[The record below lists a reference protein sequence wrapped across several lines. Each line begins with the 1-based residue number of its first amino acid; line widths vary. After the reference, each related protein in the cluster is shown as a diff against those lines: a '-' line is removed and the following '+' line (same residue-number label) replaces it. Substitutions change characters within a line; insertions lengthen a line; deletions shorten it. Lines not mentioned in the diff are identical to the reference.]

1 MDLITI
7 IIIAG
12 LVGALLIALFFYKM
26 KKGKGSS
33 TAKDKSKEKGKKK
46 SKKGE
51 SDEEAEPATAR
62 SAVDLTHVQTQVNA
76 LIQQKEYAK
85 AEGLLNASLKD
96 DNTLYPLYANL
107 LNVYH
112 LQDDEFAINQLFNS
126 IEKQGLNEI
135 YQKLNAEH
143 ESYKNIKAQELIN
156 QPVIETPVIA
166 DEPEVAAA
174 PQTNTSAFDD
184 LALDFNPASKAAT
197 AEPAGN
203 SLDFS
208 PSNNAG
214 DNSLDFKSANN
225 DNSLDFAKAAV
236 AATAVTAATAAVAS
250 QTDNNSLSFDDLK
263 TEDNSLSFDS
273 LQSSAPTIETPS
285 LEVPTLEMPNLS
297 TPSVDAPSLSFDTPS
312 LNVESNSLDFA
323 PSTPSSD
330 FNLTDT
336 TSNELQF
343 ESNSINL
350 AQPEVANELTLPEL
364 TVPEVSVPEV
374 AEPSLSFNI
383 DDQVPSLSVAEPVPL
398 STGELS
404 FNLGDAPAVE
414 SPKPDFSFNL
424 DAPSVETS
432 STPSTSFV
440 LDAEPTAP
448 VAPVSE
454 DIGTFDLSNSTLLDT
469 TPSTPSN
476 EFQFDIPSTPS
487 VETSSL
493 PEVTGNTFDVPSLEP
508 SVAPIVTESVTSTPV
523 VSETSDVLA
532 NTDIDSNDPLV
543 VAFPNLA
550 QVEPVTLDL
559 DLVEQYIKLGQF
571 DAARSL
577 LNEVQAIAQDDVKQR
592 IADLQEKIV

>member
-156 QPVIETPVIA
+156 QPVVETPVIA

-273 LQSSAPTIETPS
+273 LQSSAPTLETPS

-383 DDQVPSLSVAEPVPL
+383 DDQVPSLSVAEPAPL
-398 STGELS
+398 SSGDLS
-404 FNLGDAPAVE
+404 FNLGDTAPVVE

-424 DAPSVETS
+424 DAPSVETT

-476 EFQFDIPSTPS
+476 EFQFDIPSTPN
-487 VETSSL
+487 VTETATL
-493 PEVTGNTFDVPSLEP
+493 PEVTGNTFDVPSIAP
-508 SVAPIVTESVTSTPV
+508 AVAPVVADQFAETPAVTDS
-523 VSETSDVLA
+523 A
-532 NTDIDSNDPLV
+532 IDSSDPLV
-543 VAFPNLA
+543 QTFPSLA
-550 QVEPVTLDL
+550 QVEPTKLDL

-577 LNEVQAIAQDDVKQR
+577 LSEVQANGSDDVQQR
-592 IADLQEKIV
+592 IANLQEKIA